1 MKKINYLLI
10 LITLICSFVTIFSEL
25 DKGIVIILKDASIIF
40 TISVPYIVKRVF
52 KIDLSES
59 FITLWIIYIFFNHY
73 LGIIAEYYNKWE
85 GLDKWTHM
93 LSGVLSAYGAALILK
108 YNKTKNTLVNILF
121 IVSFAW
127 LCAGLWETFEFTCN
141 YFVGGDAQRVAETGV
156 SDTMWDMIVAFIGA
170 ILFSIYY
177 YITSKILHKN
187 S

>member
-108 YNKTKNTLVNILF
+108 YNKTKNT
-121 IVSFAW
+121 
-127 LCAGLWETFEFTCN
+127 
-141 YFVGGDAQRVAETGV
+141 
-156 SDTMWDMIVAFIGA
+156 
-170 ILFSIYY
+170 
-177 YITSKILHKN
+177 
-187 S
+187 